1 MSKAEKLVVDQL
13 IKDLRE
19 RPEDFKCGE
28 HTLDDSK
35 TGIQYWISNGFFSA
49 GIHRP
54 YEMKFGAFEGWR
66 FHEGLKKWK
75 AWNMLTASNA

>member
-1 MSKAEKLVVDQL
+1 MSKASSLVVNQIIRDL
-13 IKDLRE
+13 KD

-28 HTLDDSK
+28 HILADSK
-35 TGIQYWISNGFFSA
+35 TGISYWIANSFFNA
-49 GIHRP
+49 GIHAP
-54 YEMKFGAFEGWR
+54 YEMKFGAFDGWR